1 MIKEGEE
8 ERAKVKANILTI
20 FLFNEAHPESAIE
33 FFSSSKS
40 NLTPSDFY
48 LLRHD
53 RSTRIVREQ
62 SQSSIAILR
71 PLKTPLYQ
79 FLKVRQ
85 ALSCA
90 RFYLKNVFRLLPSGI
105 FFFTRTKHFAG
116 IRMAYISIDFT
127 LTYCVGVS
135 VERMW

>member
-8 ERAKVKANILTI
+8 EEEERERATVKANILTI

-40 NLTPSDFY
+40 NLNPSAFY
-48 LLRHD
+48 SLHHGN

-62 SQSSIAILR
+62 SRSSIATRR
-71 PLKTPLYQ
+71 PLKTSLFQ

-90 RFYLKNVFRLLPSGI
+90 RFYLKNVFHLLPSGI
-105 FFFTRTKHFAG
+105 FFFTRTVHFTG
-116 IRMAYISIDFT
+116 KRMAYISVDFT
-127 LTYCVGVS
+127 LTY
-135 VERMW
+135 